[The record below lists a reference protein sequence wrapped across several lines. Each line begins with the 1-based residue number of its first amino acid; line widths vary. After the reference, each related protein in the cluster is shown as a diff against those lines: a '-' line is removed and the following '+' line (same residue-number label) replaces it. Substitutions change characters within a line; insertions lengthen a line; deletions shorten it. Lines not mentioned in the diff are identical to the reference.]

1 MIASA
6 IELDKHLEAEAASY
20 GKIGVR
26 VVVIKAKQKDCKK
39 EGKAEEAP
47 WAKTTNPLRP
57 ATRHL
62 APTWRALR
70 GGSALSSW
78 STAKNTTW
86 DNTFLSRDLP
96 FKYLKLRT
104 MVIVD
109 LDGLAPHA
117 LAEVMRSS
125 RQGLFEGDVYY
136 AVRDRLV
143 SMLKKDDDLKGAA
156 AGGRAEIPRDGR
168 RRRGGEEQARPTH

>member
-1 MIASA
+1 MGEDDEPASTG
-6 IELDKHLEAEAASY
+6 DS
-20 GKIGVR
+20 
-26 VVVIKAKQKDCKK
+26 
-39 EGKAEEAP
+39 P
-47 WAKTTNPLRP
+47 
-57 ATRHL
+57 
-62 APTWRALR
+62 
-70 GGSALSSW
+70 LSSYLE
-78 STAKNTTW
+78 SPKGRQCVVFLVNGQKHHAW

-143 SMLKKDDDLKGAA
+143 SMLKKDDDLKGVA